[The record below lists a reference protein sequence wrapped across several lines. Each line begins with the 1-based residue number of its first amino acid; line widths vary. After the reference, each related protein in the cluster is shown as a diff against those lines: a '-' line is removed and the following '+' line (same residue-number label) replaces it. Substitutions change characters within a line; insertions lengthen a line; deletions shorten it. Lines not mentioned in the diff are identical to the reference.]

1 MLDISQ
7 ITLSA
12 EILGICPMPGRLSP
26 YEADLEHFL
35 DWRPDLVLTMA
46 PQAEL
51 QRAGASA
58 FPKDLAQAGIKW
70 L

>member
-1 MLDISQ
+1 
-7 ITLSA
+7 
-12 EILGICPMPGRLSP
+12 MPGRLSP

-58 FPKDLAQAGIKW
+58 FPNDLAQAGIKW